1 METITF
7 YSYKGGVGRTLA
19 LANVGHYLALLGKRV
34 LALDFDLEAPGL
46 HYKLIPDPA
55 ERRKITSGLIDYI
68 DDLFKNRP
76 TQPLS
81 DIVVDI
87 PLLKGSEGQLRLIPA
102 GNAPSPPYWTKLSG
116 FDWQQLLYG
125 GSAEGALL
133 FIELKERIIR
143 ELNPDFLLIDAR
155 TGITETGG
163 IATTLLADK
172 IVCLLTS
179 MPENLEGARS
189 VLRALLNS
197 PRPPGMARAE
207 IYPVLSR
214 LSADAAMEK
223 RIVDQTLNFLN
234 EPALEMEYTLSF
246 DDLMILHSDAELLRG
261 ERILV
266 GGGNTP
272 EKSQLLQDYLGLFS
286 KISYETIRSSTA
298 PIIDRALRNL
308 IDFPDQSQK
317 EIENLAY
324 SFNAPEAFRELVKVY
339 RLRNVSGEQ
348 MLSATYRLW
357 LFRQESDLPLLNSC
371 ITSSFK
377 EIFKWSQIGRT
388 VNLDFIEDVWM
399 RADLPNPKLAVDL
412 AKSFNN
418 FDEQE
423 RALKILRRAFD
434 TSSAN
439 DNDKVF
445 VQLLGQLTILEK
457 FQEGRSIV
465 NSNLDRVLSS
475 PLLLTA
481 WAKLE
486 LTKSDGDLPDALTT
500 EQALALLEEAGEV
513 ETFVRLL
520 NRSGRVAE
528 ARARAEAL
536 LMKAVTTGEGEAI
549 FVSGKLLSENGR
561 ASELSMMLRR
571 RFDEVTSRRI
581 ENAIFSDDEH
591 IMPSSY
597 DLRDRDSMRY
607 R

>member
-46 HYKLIPDPA
+46 HYKLIPEIA
-55 ERRKITSGLIDYI
+55 ERRRIKFGLIDYI
-68 DDLFKNRP
+68 DDLLNNRP
-76 TQPLS
+76 IQSLS
-81 DIVVDI
+81 DLVVNI
-87 PLLKGSEGQLRLIPA
+87 PLLKGAEGQLHLIPA
-102 GNAPSPPYWTKLSG
+102 GNAPSPSYWTKLSG

-143 ELNPDFLLIDAR
+143 DLNPDFLLIDAR

-172 IVCLLTS
+172 IVCLLTP
-179 MPENLEGARS
+179 MQENLEGARS

-197 PRPPGMARAE
+197 PRPPGMPPAE

-214 LSADAAMEK
+214 LSADAATEK
-223 RIVDQTLNFLN
+223 TIVSQTLNFLN
-234 EPALEMEYTLSF
+234 EPALELEYTLSF
-246 DDLMILHSDAELLRG
+246 DDLTILHSDSDLLRG

-266 GGGNTP
+266 GGSSTP

-298 PIIDRALRNL
+298 PIIERALRNI

-348 MLSATYRLW
+348 MLSAAYRLW
-357 LFRQESDLPLLNSC
+357 LFRQESDLSLLNSC
-371 ITSSFK
+371 IASSFR
-377 EIFKWSQIGRT
+377 EVYRWSSKDRN

-399 RADLPNPKLAVDL
+399 RADNPSTKVAIDL

-418 FDEQE
+418 FDEKE
-423 RALKILRRAFD
+423 RALEILRKAFVAHESD
-434 TSSAN
+434 DA
-439 DNDKVF
+439 VF
-445 VQLLGQLTILEK
+445 VQLLKQMTMLEK
-457 FQEGRSIV
+457 FQEGRSLV
-465 NSNLDRVLSS
+465 DNNLDKVLSS
-475 PLLLTA
+475 PSLLTA

-486 LTKSDGDLPDALTT
+486 LKNPDGELPPPLTKADALYV
-500 EQALALLEEAGEV
+500 LEEAGEI

-520 NRSGRVAE
+520 SRSGRAVE

-536 LMKAVTTGEGEAI
+536 LMRAITTGNAEAI
-549 FVSGKLLSENGR
+549 FESGKLLSENGR

-571 RFDEVTSRRI
+571 RFDELTSRRI
-581 ENAIFSDDEH
+581 ENAIFSDEEH
-591 IMPSSY
+591 VMPSSY
-597 DLRDRDSMRY
+597 DLRDR
-607 R
+607 